1 MPLPISGGAFFVSMT
16 LIQFQQNATVSSADV
31 RTEQLDGKEWLV
43 APAVVIVAGVLN
55 GLLVPA
61 AEIEIST
68 MSWNGRSIPVHH
80 PNTNTANEPMTVQN
94 QVIGYFYGAN
104 FQTDRL
110 HGEMWFDVAK
120 ANSLG
125 GDAAVVIENVQ
136 NGGMIEVSTA
146 YWAYTTSQSG
156 EFNGVPYTGI
166 TTHILPDHIAVLPG
180 DEGACNVNDGCGVPR
195 KNRSES
201 MDKMTFKNCKGETF
215 GLDLLPLDEKRNC
228 NFHLTKNVAGV
239 SHRETNRALKTA
251 VNFVTDI
258 AGDYWIWVEDV
269 WDDYFVYEIEANG
282 SDAAGY
288 WQRPY
293 TIDAN
298 LNVTLGT
305 AARVQPRRIFE
316 PVAESQPAPVMQNQ
330 SVFNQVKNYVQNLFQ
345 NHEKERQMKDMIA
358 AIIENGKTGLTAEQL
373 KELPETAVTAMFNGL
388 ELNEDEDDGSI
399 GGNVPSEPS
408 QPEGDTMPTWAADL
422 AAKFGDLATKV
433 DGLSA
438 TQNAAAEQKKA
449 GIIAKLV
456 ANERVTFSEDELKA
470 FTVSQLE
477 KLATSFIEPDYS
489 GLFFGENSTGDGYEY
504 VGLTIN
510 NKEEAK

>member
-1 MPLPISGGAFFVSMT
+1 MA

-68 MSWNGRSIPVHH
+68 PSWNGRSIPVHH
-80 PNTNTANEPMTVQN
+80 PNTNTANEPMTIQN
-94 QVIGYFYGAN
+94 QVIGYFYAAN

-120 ANSLG
+120 ANALG
-125 GDAAVVIENVQ
+125 GDAAIVIENIQ

-215 GLDLLPLDEKRNC
+215 ELNLLPLDEKRNC

-239 SHRETNRALKTA
+239 SHRETRQALKTA

-330 SVFNQVKNYVQNLFQ
+330 SVFNQMKNYVQSLFQ